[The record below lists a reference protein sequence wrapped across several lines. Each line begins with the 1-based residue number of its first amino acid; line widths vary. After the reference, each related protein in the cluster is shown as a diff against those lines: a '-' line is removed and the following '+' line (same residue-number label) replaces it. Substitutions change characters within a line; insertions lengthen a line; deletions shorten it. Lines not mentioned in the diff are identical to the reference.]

1 MLIQFPKSVSNY
13 VQFLLSFVHRSKTNH
28 PIYTYTLA
36 QLTLKVRVLYEAS
49 KILRHS
55 NQTRSWNIEFDTK
68 SNRVKFDIRD
78 LKWNSSGNI
87 HAKPAIAS
95 KCLVILFPEPSFSVL
110 RRNTSLKFSSFPLF
124 APSKIYAND

>member
-13 VQFLLSFVHRSKTNH
+13 VQFLFPFVHRSKTNH

-68 SNRVKFDIRD
+68 SNRVKFDIRG
-78 LKWNSSGNI
+78 LK
-87 HAKPAIAS
+87 
-95 KCLVILFPEPSFSVL
+95 
-110 RRNTSLKFSSFPLF
+110 
-124 APSKIYAND
+124 